1 MDEECN
7 ILMRRLEDIA
17 AKAAEAMDRD
27 QTDEGGLYM
36 DIVAIQGLAEE
47 AYTSAKAVVDALRG
61 MFAAMDTLREAVR

>member
-1 MDEECN
+1 
-7 ILMRRLEDIA
+7 
-17 AKAAEAMDRD
+17 MDRD